1 MSWMVVLS
9 VLDISWNC
17 SAMLMQLWTPIIIV
31 LASKSAIVELM
42 LLVRLTMSSAF
53 FSSTAMALISSMV

>member
-1 MSWMVVLS
+1 MVVLS

-17 SAMLMQLWTPIIIV
+17 SAMLMQLWTPMIIV
-31 LASKSAIVELM
+31 LASKSTIVELM